1 LEVARWDLK
10 LSEIEMQKVIL
21 SLLRMLPPEKI
32 AELFDKYNPNRK
44 LRLAREA
51 AEKEDKKEDKAI

>member
-1 LEVARWDLK
+1 
-10 LSEIEMQKVIL
+10 
-21 SLLRMLPPEKI
+21 LPPEKI

>member
-1 LEVARWDLK
+1 MGFKIIRNRDAEGNFIDSAEGWK
-10 LSEIEMQKVIL
+10 
-21 SLLRMLPPEKI
+21 PEKI